1 MTKRKYVLFCTLTL
15 VVAIL
20 IVIFHIP
27 FFTLIL
33 GEEKVFNMRG
43 LFLIVITPLIIVA
56 VSIVA
61 SIIINKLTKVYKRK

>member
-1 MTKRKYVLFCTLTL
+1 MTKCKYVLFCVLTL